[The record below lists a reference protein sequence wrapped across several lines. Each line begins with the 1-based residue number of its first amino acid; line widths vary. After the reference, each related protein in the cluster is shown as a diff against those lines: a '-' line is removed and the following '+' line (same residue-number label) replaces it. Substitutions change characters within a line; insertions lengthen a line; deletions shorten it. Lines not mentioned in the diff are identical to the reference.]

1 MAKNQNSTI
10 CKLNRH
16 DFPDDFL
23 FGAASSA
30 YQIEGGYDKGRKTMS
45 MWDTFSLLRPGKIS
59 DGSNGCIA
67 NDHYGKYKEDVAL
80 MKKMGLDTYRFSIS
94 WSRILPCGKLSG
106 GINREGVKFYND
118 LIDLLL
124 AAGITPFVTIFH
136 FDLPKCLQD
145 EYGGFLHRN
154 IVHDFAEY
162 ANVCFFEF
170 GDRVKHWITI
180 NESWTY
186 THNGY
191 ITAAFPPGHG
201 SPSEQPTGNGV
212 GDGVIRYRSAPV
224 VDNTHI
230 SGKAA
235 TEPYKVAHHLI
246 LAHARAV
253 DIYRRKY
260 QVFQGGI
267 IGVTNMT
274 TWFDPYSDKPEDV
287 KAAKRAVDFMWG
299 WFVEPIVTGDY
310 PKVMRDRV
318 KERLPVFTPEEEKM
332 VKGSYDFIGM
342 NYYTS
347 NWCAYKPK
355 EIGTPTTYYTDQ
367 EVEFYT
373 KRHGIPI
380 GRQAGS
386 DWLFVVP
393 VGIYQLLVYTKE
405 KYNDPIIYIT
415 ENGVDEK
422 NHKHL
427 PVIAA
432 LEDDDRIEFHEQH
445 LAYMKKA
452 MDEHQVNVKGYMIWA
467 LFDTYEWPEGYTVRF
482 GLYYIDYNNNLD
494 RYPKNS
500 AIWYMNFLNKNRLPG
515 PKRLVEEIKEDNT
528 VKKREIIKRVLDVMV
543 KSRSMILFSF
553 CRVNFMF

>member
-1 MAKNQNSTI
+1 MAKNQNNTI

-45 MWDTFSLLRPGKIS
+45 KIS

-154 IVHDFAEY
+154 IV
-162 ANVCFFEF
+162 
-170 GDRVKHWITI
+170 
-180 NESWTY
+180 
-186 THNGY
+186 
-191 ITAAFPPGHG
+191 
-201 SPSEQPTGNGV
+201 
-212 GDGVIRYRSAPV
+212 
-224 VDNTHI
+224 
-230 SGKAA
+230 GKAA

-260 QVFQGGI
+260 QAVQGGK

-332 VKGSYDFIGM
+332 V
-342 NYYTS
+342 
-347 NWCAYKPK
+347 
-355 EIGTPTTYYTDQ
+355 
-367 EVEFYT
+367 
-373 KRHGIPI
+373 
-380 GRQAGS
+380 GS

-528 VKKREIIKRVLDVMV
+528 VKKRK
-543 KSRSMILFSF
+543 
-553 CRVNFMF
+553 

>member
-67 NDHYGKYKEDVAL
+67 NDHYGRCGVDE
-80 MKKMGLDTYRFSIS
+80 KMGLDTYRFSIS

-154 IVHDFAEY
+154 IV
-162 ANVCFFEF
+162 
-170 GDRVKHWITI
+170 
-180 NESWTY
+180 
-186 THNGY
+186 
-191 ITAAFPPGHG
+191 
-201 SPSEQPTGNGV
+201 
-212 GDGVIRYRSAPV
+212 
-224 VDNTHI
+224 
-230 SGKAA
+230 
-235 TEPYKVAHHLI
+235 
-246 LAHARAV
+246 
-253 DIYRRKY
+253 
-260 QVFQGGI
+260 QGGI

-528 VKKREIIKRVLDVMV
+528 VKKRG
-543 KSRSMILFSF
+543 
-553 CRVNFMF
+553 NN